1 MGRLKT
7 ILMAGL
13 LLALA
18 ACGGPSAKDLEKG
31 ETGTVAAV
39 KAGDALVL
47 DSGLQVRLTGIE
59 APHRGWPMADEAR
72 TALDGLA
79 MGREVALYYGGT
91 RRLAKRAKPAPEAAD
106 DAEPAAPAAAA
117 AAEDPD
123 APALAQV
130 YVKTETGRW
139 VWLQEA
145 MVKAGMARAHSWR
158 DNNARAGALLAAE
171 ASARQAKLG
180 VWATPA
186 FAIHSPDSAASA
198 LEACAA
204 ANRRSCYQI
213 VEGRV
218 LTAKDG
224 TGRTY
229 LNFGED
235 PMTDFTIAMD
245 AETAAA
251 WPGGAAALAGHR
263 VRVRGYLNDRGGP
276 LIRVDHIAQIEDL
289 GAS

>member
-1 MGRLKT
+1 MMVL
-7 ILMAGL
+7 L

-18 ACGGPSAKDLEKG
+18 ACGGPNAKDLEKG
-31 ETGTVAAV
+31 ETGKVAAV
-39 KAGDALVL
+39 KAGDLLVL

-72 TALDGLA
+72 TALTDLA
-79 MGREVALYYGGT
+79 MGREVALYYGGA
-91 RRLAKRAKPAPEAAD
+91 RRLAKRAKPAADAADAAEAA
-106 DAEPAAPAAAA
+106 PPVAAAA
-117 AAEDPD
+117 PDDPT

-145 MVKAGMARAHSWR
+145 MIQAGMARAHSWR
-158 DNNARAGALLAAE
+158 DNNARASALLAAE
-171 ASARQAKLG
+171 GAARQAKLG

-186 FAIHSPDSAASA
+186 FAVHSPESAASA

-218 LTAKDG
+218 LAARDSK
-224 TGRTY
+224 GRTY
-229 LNFGED
+229 LNFGTD
-235 PMTDFTIAMD
+235 PMTDFTIALD

-251 WPGGAAALAGHR
+251 WPGGAGALAGHR
-263 VRVRGYLNDRGGP
+263 VRARGYLSDRGGP
-276 LIRVDHIAQIEDL
+276 LMRVDHIAQIEDL
-289 GAS
+289 GAG